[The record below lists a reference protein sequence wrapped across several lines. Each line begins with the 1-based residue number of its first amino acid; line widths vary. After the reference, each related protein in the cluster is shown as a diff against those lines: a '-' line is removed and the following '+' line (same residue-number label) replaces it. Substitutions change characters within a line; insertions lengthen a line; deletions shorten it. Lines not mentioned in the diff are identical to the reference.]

1 MPARELQIRRDSR
14 LLGELCADL
23 LERGHG
29 VQFRVHGNS
38 MRPNLLSGEQVL
50 VEPGAALR
58 PGDIAFI
65 QNQEG
70 LRVHRVSLVS
80 AQQTL
85 LTRSDTAWEPD
96 APPTQI
102 FGKVVAHGNN
112 SAEMKTLTTLRT
124 LLLHPVKIAVRKIRL
139 AAKNRFRRAASFLFG
154 TAAILFCASLFAASA
169 GESLGTATN
178 VTWAGGIAS
187 FTFPTP
193 LPSGVVVNASLTTAG
208 FTPAAYNVTN
218 AAILSVNGA
227 SGVIT
232 VSMPAQPFLA
242 ATAASWAGGVASF
255 TFTTPLPADAVA
267 GNQLTTTGYTPN
279 GYNLSG
285 ATILSANNATGVVT
299 VALATNPG
307 LALFQG
313 SATANPGSLTV
324 AGTGSVPVP
333 YTYTETV
340 TNNGPSVVPAGTI
353 VVYEQTPP
361 NTVFKAITGTNW
373 NCTTPG
379 NNNAGPIICTYT
391 LALNSGRSA

>member
-169 GESLGTATN
+169 HAQADLTMTQVVSVTA
-178 VTWAGGIAS
+178 VAAGSAAVAPACAAPLSAVPFEGAEVGWLALVFDVGVPVVVAAGGSA
-187 FTFPTP
+187 
-193 LPSGVVVNASLTTAG
+193 
-208 FTPAAYNVTN
+208 
-218 AAILSVNGA
+218 
-227 SGVIT
+227 
-232 VSMPAQPFLA
+232 FL
-242 ATAASWAGGVASF
+242 
-255 TFTTPLPADAVA
+255 
-267 GNQLTTTGYTPN
+267 
-279 GYNLSG
+279 
-285 ATILSANNATGVVT
+285 
-299 VALATNPG
+299 G
-307 LALFQG
+307 LAVHPEPTRI
-313 SATANPGSLTV
+313 ATTK
-324 AGTGSVPVP
+324 
-333 YTYTETV
+333 
-340 TNNGPSVVPAGTI
+340 
-353 VVYEQTPP
+353 QP
-361 NTVFKAITGTNW
+361 N
-373 NCTTPG
+373 
-379 NNNAGPIICTYT
+379 
-391 LALNSGRSA
+391 ALCRSFI